1 MRNGGRERRDGERKR
16 RGWEQRGDERVK
28 MKSVEEEWRDW
39 GGRVDRD
46 GWNGAKDE
54 EGWIEKRRK
63 MERGGKMER
72 YEKKNGK
79 K

>member
-1 MRNGGRERRDGERKR
+1 MERLGRKGGQR
-16 RGWEQRGDERVK
+16 WEEC
-28 MKSVEEEWRDW
+28 
-39 GGRVDRD
+39 
-46 GWNGAKDE
+46 AKDE